1 MVVILASVLAAVG
14 ADKPGMELIELKSG
28 NVLKGEVL
36 KEREGTL
43 WVDVGV
49 EVVKVPVRDVRSR
62 VDASKAGTAAT
73 AAAAN
78 GTFYGESGN
87 LFATKDLSPKSVKEL
102 VEEFGEAVVLVKT
115 PSGLGSGFIIDE
127 TGHCIT
133 NAHVVEGETRISVDM
148 FIKNGNSIQERNVP
162 NVEIVALSPFFDLAL
177 LKIPTQ
183 KEFKFTRVFLPAE
196 DDLRQGDLSFAI
208 GNPLGLSRSVT
219 QGIISN
225 KNRNMRGQVFYQT
238 TAQINPG
245 NSGGPL
251 FNNKGQVI
259 GVNSLKIGGG
269 EGLGF
274 AIPVHYVKDFLRS
287 REAFSYNKDNPNT
300 GYRYIDPPRRVNPN
314 SPPTK

>member
-1 MVVILASVLAAVG
+1 MVLHIAWALILLG
-14 ADKPGMELIELKSG
+14 ADKPGMEVIELKSG

-36 KEREGTL
+36 KEREGML
-43 WVDVGV
+43 WIDVGV
-49 EVVKVPVRDVRSR
+49 EVVKIPSQDVRSR
-62 VDASKAGTAAT
+62 TDAAKTAKAVSAVVGAV
-73 AAAAN
+73 
-78 GTFYGESGN
+78 YGDSGH
-87 LFATKDLSPKSVKEL
+87 LYATKDLPPKSVKEL

-115 PSGLGSGFIIDE
+115 PTGLGSGFIIDE
-127 TGHCIT
+127 EGHCIT
-133 NAHVVEGETRISVDM
+133 NCHVVEGETRISVDM
-148 FIKNGNSIQERNVP
+148 FLKSGNSISERNIP

-177 LKIPTQ
+177 LKIPAQ
-183 KEFKFTRVFLPAE
+183 KEFKFHRVFLPAE

-251 FNNKGQVI
+251 FNVKGQVI

-287 REAFSYNKDNPNT
+287 REAFAYNKDNPNT
-300 GYRYIDPPRRVNPN
+300 GYKYLDPPRRVNPN
-314 SPPTK
+314 TPPTK

>member
-1 MVVILASVLAAVG
+1 MLNLAWALILLA
-14 ADKPGMELIELKSG
+14 ADKPGMEVIELKSG
-28 NVLKGEVL
+28 NVIKGEVL
-36 KEREGTL
+36 KERDGML

-49 EVVKVPVRDVRSR
+49 EVVKVPSQDVRSR
-62 VDASKAGTAAT
+62 IDAAKAGKAVPAV
-73 AAAAN
+73 A
-78 GTFYGESGN
+78 GTVYGESGS
-87 LFATKDLSPKSVKEL
+87 LYATRDLPPKSVKEL

-115 PSGLGSGFIIDE
+115 PTGLGSGFVIDE
-127 TGHCIT
+127 EGHCIT
-133 NAHVVEGETRISVDM
+133 NCHVVEGETRISVDM
-148 FIKNGNSIQERNVP
+148 FLKSGNSISERNIP

-177 LKIPTQ
+177 LKIPSQ
-183 KEFKFTRVFLPAE
+183 KDFKFQRIYLAAE

-251 FNNKGQVI
+251 FNVKGQVI

-300 GYRYIDPPRRVNPN
+300 GYRYFDPPRRVNPN
-314 SPPTK
+314 TPPTK

>member
-1 MVVILASVLAAVG
+1 MVVNLAFALILLG
-14 ADKPGMELIELKSG
+14 ADKPGMEVIELKSG
-28 NVLKGEVL
+28 NLLKGEVL
-36 KEREGTL
+36 KERDGML
-43 WVDVGV
+43 WIDVGV
-49 EVVKVPVRDVRSR
+49 EVVKVPSQDVRSR
-62 VDASKAGTAAT
+62 MDASKAGKSVSSTVGAV
-73 AAAAN
+73 
-78 GTFYGESGN
+78 FGESGN
-87 LFATKDLSPKSVKEL
+87 LYATRDLSPKSVKEL

-115 PSGLGSGFIIDE
+115 PTGLGSGFVIDE
-127 TGHCIT
+127 EGHCIT
-133 NAHVVEGETRISVDM
+133 NCHVVEGETRITVDM
-148 FIKNGNSIQERNVP
+148 FLKSGNSISERNIP

-177 LKIPTQ
+177 LKIPAQ
-183 KEFKFTRVFLPAE
+183 KDFKFHRVFFASD

-274 AIPVHYVKDFLRS
+274 AIPINYVKDFLRS

-300 GYRYIDPPRRVNPN
+300 GYRYFDPPRRVNPN
-314 SPPTK
+314 TPPTK

>member
-1 MVVILASVLAAVG
+1 MVVILASALAAFG
-14 ADKPGMELIELKSG
+14 ADKPVMELIELKSG

-43 WVDVGV
+43 WIDVGV

-62 VDASKAGTAAT
+62 IDASKGGTP
-73 AAAAN
+73 AAASVGGAV
-78 GTFYGESGN
+78 YGESGN
-87 LFATKDLSPKSVKEL
+87 FYATKDLPQKSVKEL

-115 PSGLGSGFIIDE
+115 PGGLGSGFVIDAD
-127 TGHCIT
+127 GHCIT

-148 FIKNGNSIQERNVP
+148 FIKSGNSISERNISG
-162 NVEIVALSPFFDLAL
+162 VEIVALSPFFDLAL

-251 FNNKGQVI
+251 FNGKGQVI

-287 REAFSYNKDNPNT
+287 REAFAYNKDNPNT
-300 GYRYIDPPRRVNPN
+300 GYRYHDPPRRVNPN
-314 SPPTK
+314 APPTK

>member
-1 MVVILASVLAAVG
+1 MVLNVAWALILFG
-14 ADKPGMELIELKSG
+14 ADKPGMEVIELKSG

-36 KEREGTL
+36 KERDGML
-43 WVDVGV
+43 WIDVGV
-49 EVVKVPVRDVRSR
+49 EVVKVPSLDVRSR
-62 VDASKAGTAAT
+62 TDAAKSAKTTAAVSDT
-73 AAAAN
+73 V
-78 GTFYGESGN
+78 YGESGH
-87 LFATKDLSPKSVKEL
+87 LYATKDLPPKSVKEL

-115 PSGLGSGFIIDE
+115 PTGLGSGFIIDE
-127 TGHCIT
+127 EGHCIT
-133 NAHVVEGETRISVDM
+133 NCHVVEGETRITVDM
-148 FIKNGNSIQERNVP
+148 FLKSGNSISERNIP
-162 NVEIVALSPFFDLAL
+162 DVEIVALSPFFDLAL
-177 LKIPTQ
+177 LKIPPQ
-183 KEFKFTRVFLPAE
+183 KDVKFRRVFFPAE
-196 DDLRQGDLSFAI
+196 DDLRQGDLSFAM

-251 FNNKGQVI
+251 FNVKGQVI

-314 SPPTK
+314 TPPTK

>member
-1 MVVILASVLAAVG
+1 MVLILAASAGFLFG
-14 ADKPGMELIELKSG
+14 ADKPVMELIELKSG

-36 KEREGTL
+36 KEREGLL

-49 EVVKVPVRDVRSR
+49 EVVKVPASDVRSR
-62 VDASKAGTAAT
+62 TDATKVGK
-73 AAAAN
+73 AAAAVA
-78 GTFYGESGN
+78 GMVYGESGS
-87 LFATKDLSPKSVKEL
+87 LYATKDLPPRSVKEL

-127 TGHCIT
+127 DGHCIT
-133 NAHVVEGETRISVDM
+133 NNHVVEGETRITVDM
-148 FIKNGNSIQERNVP
+148 FLKSGNSIAERNIP
-162 NVEIVALSPFFDLAL
+162 DVEIVALNPFFDLAL
-177 LKIPTQ
+177 LKIPAS
-183 KEFKFTRVFLPAE
+183 KDFKFKRVYLAAE
-196 DDLRQGDLSFAI
+196 EDLRQGDLSFAI

-251 FNNKGQVI
+251 FNNRGQVI

-274 AIPVHYVKDFLRS
+274 SIPVHYVKDFLRN
-287 REAFSYNKDNPNT
+287 REAFAYNRDNPNT
-300 GYRYIDPPRRVNPN
+300 GYQYKDPPRRVDPN
-314 SPPTK
+314 TPPTK

>member
-1 MVVILASVLAAVG
+1 MAFVIAAAALTFG

-36 KEREGTL
+36 KERDGVL

-49 EVVKVPVRDVRSR
+49 EVVKVPSQDVRSR
-62 VDASKAGTAAT
+62 TDATKAGKV
-73 AAAAN
+73 AAAVA
-78 GTFYGESGN
+78 GMVYGESGN
-87 LFATKDLSPKSVKEL
+87 LFATKDLPPRSVKEL

-115 PSGLGSGFIIDE
+115 PTGLGSGFVIDE
-127 TGHCIT
+127 DGHCIT
-133 NAHVVEGETRISVDM
+133 NCHVVEGETRISVDM
-148 FIKNGNSIQERNVP
+148 YLKSGGSIAERNIP
-162 NVEIVALSPFFDLAL
+162 GVEIVALSPFFDLAL
-177 LKIPTQ
+177 LQIPAQ
-183 KEFKFTRVFLPAE
+183 KDFKFKRVYLAAE
-196 DDLRQGDLSFAI
+196 DDLRQGDISFAI

-251 FNNKGQVI
+251 FNIRGQVI

-274 AIPVHYVKDFLRS
+274 SIPVHYVKDFLRN
-287 REAFSYNKDNPNT
+287 REAFAYNKDNPNT

-314 SPPTK
+314 TPPTK

>member
-1 MVVILASVLAAVG
+1 MVVILASVLAAFG

-36 KEREGTL
+36 KERDGML
-43 WVDVGV
+43 WIDVGV

-62 VDASKAGTAAT
+62 TDASKAGTP
-73 AAAAN
+73 AAAAAG
-78 GTFYGESGN
+78 GTVYGETGN
-87 LFATKDLSPKSVKEL
+87 FYATKDLQPKSVKEL

-115 PSGLGSGFIIDE
+115 PSGLGSGFIIDAE
-127 TGHCIT
+127 GHCIT

-148 FIKNGNSIQERNVP
+148 FIKSGNSISERNVP

-177 LKIPTQ
+177 LKIPAQ
-183 KEFKFTRVFLPAE
+183 KEFKFTRVYFPAE

-274 AIPVHYVKDFLRS
+274 SIPVQYVKDFLRN

>member
-1 MVVILASVLAAVG
+1 MVLILAASAGFLFA
-14 ADKPGMELIELKSG
+14 ADKPVMELIELKSG

-36 KEREGTL
+36 KERDGVL

-49 EVVKVPVRDVRSR
+49 EVVKVPTQDVRSR
-62 VDASKAGTAAT
+62 TDATKAGK
-73 AAAAN
+73 AAAAVA
-78 GTFYGESGN
+78 GMVFGDSGN
-87 LFATKDLSPKSVKEL
+87 LYATKDLPARSVKEL

-127 TGHCIT
+127 DGHCIT
-133 NAHVVEGETRISVDM
+133 NCHVVEGETRISVDM
-148 FIKNGNSIQERNVP
+148 FLKSGNSIAERNIP
-162 NVEIVALSPFFDLAL
+162 DVEIMALSPFFDLAL
-177 LKIPTQ
+177 LKIPAQ
-183 KEFKFTRVFLPAE
+183 KDYKFKRVYLA
-196 DDLRQGDLSFAI
+196 DDDIRQGDLSFAI

-251 FNNKGQVI
+251 FNNRGQVI

-274 AIPVHYVKDFLRS
+274 SIPVHYVKDFLRN
-287 REAFSYNKDNPNT
+287 REAFAYNKDNPNT
-300 GYRYIDPPRRVNPN
+300 GYRYMAPPRRVNPN
-314 SPPTK
+314 TPPTK